1 MGQPEDARCGCSHTD
16 RCLRLCVIPSASNGI
31 RHLTLKYFKQGPK
44 PILKL
49 LLTNWNIMF
58 IKKRKILKLVQEEK
72 KHYVKFQS
80 DVRGHKLHI

>member
-58 IKKRKILKLVQEEK
+58 IKKKEETKTCSRRKEALCQISE
-72 KHYVKFQS
+72 
-80 DVRGHKLHI
+80 